1 MKIVSAINENFG
13 HRLFLM
19 LNTLEHVYGLC
30 INFFF
35 ATQLTMF

>member
-1 MKIVSAINENFG
+1 MKILDIGF
-13 HRLFLM
+13 FLM
-19 LNTLEHVYGLC
+19 LNTLERVYGLC